1 MALYENCIRVQGFL
15 GKDAETKS
23 TASGNQ
29 FTVFSLATK
38 SSYKDRQSGGWVS
51 HTEWHHIVAFGKTAE
66 FAKPLTKGDYVE
78 VTGEVRSSE
87 YESDGKKL
95 HRWEIRADVVRKLDR
110 PTASGSEP
118 APEDDAA

>member
-1 MALYENCIRVQGFL
+1 MALYKNDIQLQGFL

-38 SSYKDRQSGGWVS
+38 SGYKDKQSGEWVS
-51 HTEWHHIVAFGKTAE
+51 HTEWHHIVAFGKAAE
-66 FAKPLTKGDYVE
+66 FAKSLTKGDYVE

-87 YESDGKKL
+87 YESEGKKL
-95 HRWEIRADVVRKLDR
+95 RSWEIRTNVVRKLDR
-110 PTASGSEP
+110 PAASGSEP
-118 APEDDAA
+118 APENDAA